1 MVATRAASD
10 RESFKAGADPVGWA
24 SAHQPNVSNPVEHR
38 LVAHPADWPSSSF
51 ARCVALGM
59 DPPDWVNEG
68 ADLADAGER
77 L

>member
-1 MVATRAASD
+1 MTSAAASA

-24 SAHQPNVSNPVEHR
+24 SAHQPNASNPVER
-38 LVAHPADWPSSSF
+38 RPAAYPGDSPSSSF

-68 ADLADAGER
+68 ADLADAGE
-77 L
+77 LL